1 MALGLPARVAVFATL
16 LVLAVL
22 AAPRAAFAESSIGPS
37 TVVNGYPRTLTFTA
51 PISGDGQD
59 VVDYSLHYTV
69 KGRGATAVAR
79 PEEAPA
85 RGREVTAEVTLE
97 VNSNS
102 SYIPVGSEFL
112 YHWEATTSGGGTVAG
127 PEEQF
132 LFLPP
137 DREWQS
143 VANDFMTV
151 YFHGD
156 RESLARDYLAA
167 GAETY
172 QRVGTE
178 LYGVSLVTLP
188 VKAILFADESE
199 SDLARPGVGGAFD
212 AAVTTCGTKV
222 TDDIILLIPVDC
234 GTGDP
239 VDTLRHEFAHILNE
253 VAGEGPLGKLPAWVD
268 EGAAVYAQS
277 TPGGYE
283 QAFRAAVARDAII
296 PFREM
301 ALPAG
306 EAGQV
311 GVFYGQSHAMVQFL
325 IGQGGAEG
333 FSKLM
338 ATIKGGSRFDTAIE
352 QVYGLDFTGFERAF
366 RESHGLP
373 PEPPGAGAGSG
384 SDDGSGLSSGTWF
397 VFGVALLLLLAAAFS
412 YLVLRLLSNQRSRA
426 GAHRAGVGPS
436 GRNDGA
442 NE

>member
-1 MALGLPARVAVFATL
+1 MAVRLPARAAVFVTL

-59 VVDYSLHYTV
+59 IVDYSFHYTV
-69 KGRGATAVAR
+69 KGRGATAIAR
-79 PEEAPA
+79 PEAAPA
-85 RGREVTAEVTLE
+85 PGPEVAAEVTLE
-97 VNSNS
+97 VNSAS

-112 YHWEATTSGGGTVAG
+112 YHWEATTSGGGTVSG

-137 DREWQS
+137 DQEWQS

-172 QRVGTE
+172 QRLGTE
-178 LYGVSLVTLP
+178 LYGVRLVTLP

-212 AAVTTCGTKV
+212 AAVTTCGTKM

-253 VAGEGPLGKLPAWVD
+253 VAGEGPLGKLPAWMD

-306 EAGQV
+306 DARQV
-311 GVFYGQSHAMVQFL
+311 GVFYGQSHAMVEFL
-325 IGQGGAEG
+325 IGRDGPEG
-333 FSKLM
+333 FSRLM
-338 ATIKGGSRFDTAIE
+338 ATIKGGVRFDTAIE
-352 QVYGLDFTGFERAF
+352 QVYGIDFTGFERAF
-366 RESHGLP
+366 RESYGLS
-373 PEPPGAGAGSG
+373 PEPRSVGVAEG

-397 VFGVALLLLLAAAFS
+397 VFGVALLLLLAALFS
-412 YLVLRLLSNQRSRA
+412 FLVLRLLANQRSRT
-426 GAHRAGVGPS
+426 GAPGGPPT
-436 GRNDGA
+436 GHDGPGK
-442 NE
+442 

>member
-1 MALGLPARVAVFATL
+1 M
-16 LVLAVL
+16 
-22 AAPRAAFAESSIGPS
+22 
-37 TVVNGYPRTLTFTA
+37 
-51 PISGDGQD
+51 
-59 VVDYSLHYTV
+59 VDYALYYTV

-79 PEEAPA
+79 PEAPPSP
-85 RGREVTAEVTLE
+85 GREVVAEVTLE
-97 VNSNS
+97 VNSGN

-112 YHWEATTSGGGTVAG
+112 YHWEATTAGGETVTG
-127 PEEQF
+127 PDEQF

-137 DREWQS
+137 DHEWQT
-143 VANDFMTV
+143 VGNDFMTV
-151 YFHGD
+151 YYHGD
-156 RESLARDYLAA
+156 RESLAQDYLAA

-172 QRVGTE
+172 QRLGTE
-178 LYGVSLVTLP
+178 LYGVRLVTLP
-188 VKAILFADESE
+188 VKAILFADEAE

-253 VAGEGPLGKLPAWVD
+253 VAGEGPLGKLPAWMD

-283 QAFRAAVARDAII
+283 RAFRSAVARDALI

-306 EAGQV
+306 NAGQV

-325 IGQGGAEG
+325 IEQGGAAD

-338 ATIKGGSRFDTAIE
+338 ATIKGGARFDTAI
-352 QVYGLDFTGFERAF
+352 QDVYGFDFTGFERAF

-373 PEPPGAGAGSG
+373 AEPPGTSTDPGG
-384 SDDGSGLSSGTWF
+384 DDGLRPEFRDVVCLRRGAPAPAGGVVQLPGAAPAREPTLSDRHTRQPSH
-397 VFGVALLLLLAAAFS
+397 AQRRRERIAAQVS
-412 YLVLRLLSNQRSRA
+412 PSPQRGASRTAA
-426 GAHRAGVGPS
+426 GP
-436 GRNDGA
+436 
-442 NE
+442 